1 MEREIE
7 RRKVAERENKKMKE
21 RGSIGQMRVL
31 HRGRERERE
40 RDRERVRDV
49 QI

>member
-21 RGSIGQMRVL
+21 RGSIGQTRVL
-31 HRGRERERE
+31 HRRREIERE
-40 RDRERVRDV
+40 
-49 QI
+49 